1 MSGTVGMIVGLVILA
16 LGLGGLGFAF
26 DQMMTHA
33 DPDAALKA
41 AAGIVTF
48 AVSAF
53 ITLAII
59 R

>member
-1 MSGTVGMIVGLVILA
+1 MIVGLVILA

>member
-1 MSGTVGMIVGLVILA
+1 MRGGLGLIVSYVILA
-16 LGLGGLGFAF
+16 VGLGGLAFAA

-33 DPDAALKA
+33 DPNAGAKA

-48 AVSAF
+48 VVACLA
-53 ITLAII
+53 TLAII